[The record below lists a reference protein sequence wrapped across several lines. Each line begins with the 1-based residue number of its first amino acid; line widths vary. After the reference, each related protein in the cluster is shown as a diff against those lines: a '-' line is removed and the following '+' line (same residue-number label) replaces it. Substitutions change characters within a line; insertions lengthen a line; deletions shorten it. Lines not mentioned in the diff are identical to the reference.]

1 MWFVLDSHVA
11 YCYFYYT
18 RFLFMC
24 FVFFFGFVCVFFFFF
39 KQKTAYEISACLVG
53 SEMCI
58 RDRLWRTGLPLLY
71 IGIGGAACSLLY
83 PPLKYRALGDVVI
96 FLAYAL
102 LPTLGTCYVATGVVD
117 WNVLWI
123 ALPVGLI
130 TVAILH
136 ANNTRDMR
144 TDARAEIQTL
154 AMKLGGKASMYVYC
168 AEVLFPFGW
177 IAGLIAAGTLPL
189 WTLLVMPALVPAIGN
204 VRVVSRFPGKGES
217 AIAGLDEMTA
227 KLQLLF
233 SLLFTLSFV
242 VAGLLS

>member
-1 MWFVLDSHVA
+1 M
-11 YCYFYYT
+11 
-18 RFLFMC
+18 
-24 FVFFFGFVCVFFFFF
+24 
-39 KQKTAYEISACLVG
+39 
-53 SEMCI
+53 
-58 RDRLWRTGLPLLY
+58 RTGLPLLY

-83 PPLKYRALGDVVI
+83 PPPPDRAVDDVVI

-189 WTLLVMPALVPAIGN
+189 WTLLVMPARVPAIGN

>member
-1 MWFVLDSHVA
+1 M
-11 YCYFYYT
+11 
-18 RFLFMC
+18 
-24 FVFFFGFVCVFFFFF
+24 
-39 KQKTAYEISACLVG
+39 
-53 SEMCI
+53 
-58 RDRLWRTGLPLLY
+58 
-71 IGIGGAACSLLY
+71 
-83 PPLKYRALGDVVI
+83 
-96 FLAYAL
+96 
-102 LPTLGTCYVATGVVD
+102 ATGVVD

-177 IAGLIAAGTLPL
+177 IAGLIAVGTLPL